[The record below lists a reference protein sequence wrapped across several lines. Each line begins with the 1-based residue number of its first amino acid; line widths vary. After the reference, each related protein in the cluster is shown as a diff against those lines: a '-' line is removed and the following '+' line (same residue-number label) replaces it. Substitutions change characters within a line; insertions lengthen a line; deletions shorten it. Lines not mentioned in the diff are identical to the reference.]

1 MAIDTVTLQ
10 TRLLEAEL
18 AYHRLQTGV
27 AEVEVQHG
35 DLQVK
40 YSMASVDR
48 LRQYIADLKAQ
59 LVAAGALDATDAAR
73 RKPLYVQL

>member
-1 MAIDTVTLQ
+1 MATDTSTLQ

-35 DLQVK
+35 DMTVK
-40 YSMASVDR
+40 DSMASVDKLR
-48 LRQYIADLKAQ
+48 LYIADLKAQ
-59 LVAAGALDATDAAR
+59 LVAAGALTADESGR